1 MFKPSLP
8 LLPRSSWFC
17 SSLLCAVLALSLF
30 SAPAALAQSEVPQS
44 RAQIVL
50 SFAPIVSQATSSVVS
65 IYARRTVETREN
77 PFFND
82 PLFSQLFG
90 DMGRRVPRVQNALG
104 SGVIVG
110 DNGIVVSN
118 FHVVGGADDIRV
130 VLDDRREFAADL
142 ILQDEQSDLAILQLR
157 NVEGALPALHLA
169 DSDQVEVGDL
179 VLAIGNPFGVGQTV
193 SSGIVSA
200 LARSGLAVGSGRGYF
215 IQTDAAINPGNSGG
229 ALVDMR
235 GDLVGINTA
244 IVTRSGGSNGIGFA
258 IPANLVAQ
266 VIEQA
271 EAGNTRFQRPWMGVT
286 GQAVD
291 ASLAE
296 AFGQT
301 LPQGVVIAQ
310 LHPESPLKRAGL
322 RAGDVVLSVDDAPVN
337 SPEEMM
343 FRLAAHGI
351 GGEVALT
358 YLRNGAPNDAQV
370 ELQAPPETPA
380 RTPVTIDDGPLRGV
394 SAVTIN
400 PAVAAE
406 YGLPAEAEGVLVV
419 DVRDIGERAGIAAGD
434 IVVNVNGRA
443 IATSAELRRAAAD
456 RTRYWEI
463 GLLREGRM
471 NYLRFRY

>member
-1 MFKPSLP
+1 MFIRSAHAFCLAA
-8 LLPRSSWFC
+8 LL
-17 SSLLCAVLALSLF
+17 V
-30 SAPAALAQSEVPQS
+30 SAPQAIAEVPQS
-44 RAQIVL
+44 RAQIAL
-50 SFAPIVSQATSSVVS
+50 SFAPIVQQATSSVVS
-65 IYARRTVETREN
+65 IYARRVVETRQN

-104 SGVIVG
+104 SGVIVAE
-110 DNGIVVSN
+110 DGIVVSN

-130 VLDDRREFAADL
+130 VLDDRREFAADV
-142 ILQDEQSDLAILQLR
+142 ILQDEESDLAILRLR
-157 NVEGALPALHLA
+157 NVDAPLPTIPLA
-169 DSDQVEVGDL
+169 DSDQAEVGDL

-200 LARSGLAVGSGRGYF
+200 LARSGLAVGSGHGYF

-235 GDLVGINTA
+235 GYLLGINTA

-271 EAGNTRFQRPWMGVT
+271 LNGNQRFQRPWMGVT

-296 AFGQT
+296 AFGLG
-301 LPQGVVIAQ
+301 LPQGVVLAQ

-322 RAGDVVLSVDDAPVN
+322 REGDVVLLVDDAPVN
-337 SPEEMM
+337 SPEEML
-343 FRLAAHGI
+343 FRLSAHGI
-351 GGEVALT
+351 GGEIALT
-358 YLRNGAPNDAQV
+358 YLRGNARETV
-370 ELQAPPETPA
+370 EVDLVAPPESPPREA
-380 RTPVTIDDGPLRGV
+380 VVIEQGPLRGL
-394 SAVTIN
+394 SAETIN

-406 YGLPAEAEGVLVV
+406 RNLPDSAQGVVVTELRDMSARTGLVEGDIVISVNGRVIETTRDLV
-419 DVRDIGERAGIAAGD
+419 RAAGD
-434 IVVNVNGRA
+434 RA
-443 IATSAELRRAAAD
+443 
-456 RTRYWEI
+456 RYWEI
-463 GLLREGRM
+463 GFTRDGRT
-471 NYLRFRY
+471 NYLRFRF